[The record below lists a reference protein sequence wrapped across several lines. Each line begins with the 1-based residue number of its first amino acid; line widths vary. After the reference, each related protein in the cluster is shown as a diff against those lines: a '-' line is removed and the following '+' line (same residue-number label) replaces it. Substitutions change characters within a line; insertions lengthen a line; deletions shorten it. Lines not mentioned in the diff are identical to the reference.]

1 MRRRTVTLG
10 LGLSLVFAAAA
21 RAEFNIPVW
30 NRCPN
35 GAQSPVAAAN
45 ADGAT
50 LIAWQDT
57 QKESE
62 ACFRSV
68 AVAAIGSASG
78 GLAPLGPI
86 TAGERGELSQPTG
99 AFLDRDGDGWVV
111 GENAVPIPVKYYGW
125 SLRTSGAWYAYR
137 PTGGRFRHPVALPD
151 WSFQAPLLAGDQ
163 AGATVIAWNTSRGA
177 DLAWGTPAGGLT
189 KPVSYG
195 RGLSIVGVGV
205 DESGRALIVGYYSD
219 PRANRTA
226 TEIVVITGRHGRFSR
241 PRVIATRPRDIRR
254 GFLGFLGIPVMAA
267 GPDGQAVIAWASS
280 FHPEELARGWDTI
293 VYRHADGDFSKPAR
307 FASGFLQERGP
318 EEEPNKGV
326 VDGTG
331 RALIISAGERGLW
344 EVAVAA
350 NGRASPPRR
359 ILSPA
364 ADYPLISANALGAT
378 SILVEEGRDEDPV
391 GPIEVLLGNT
401 SGANRAPETIPLS
414 EETRSREP
422 LTIMSPDGIATV
434 IWAIEPQWSQTPRE
448 NEEAT
453 IDALTIAPGSQPR
466 LIAHGEPVP

>member
-1 MRRRTVTLG
+1 M
-10 LGLSLVFAAAA
+10 LV
-21 RAEFNIPVW
+21 
-30 NRCPN
+30 
-35 GAQSPVAAAN
+35 
-45 ADGAT
+45 
-50 LIAWQDT
+50 AWQDT

-68 AVAAIGSASG
+68 AVAAVGSTSG
-78 GLAPLGPI
+78 GLASLGPL
-86 TAGERGELSQPTG
+86 TAGNPGELSQPTG
-99 AFLDRDGDGWVV
+99 AFLDRAGDGWLV
-111 GENAVPIPVKYYGW
+111 GENAVPIPAKYYGW
-125 SLRTSGAWYAYR
+125 SIRTTRAWYAYR
-137 PTGGRFRHPVALPD
+137 PTGGHFRHPVDLPD
-151 WSFQAPLLAGDQ
+151 WSFEAPLLAGDQ
-163 AGATVIAWNTSRGA
+163 AGATVIAWNTSRGV
-177 DLAWGTPAGGLT
+177 DLAWGTAVGDLT

-226 TEIVVITGRHGRFSR
+226 KEIVVITGRDGRFSR
-241 PRVIATRPRDIRR
+241 PRVIAARPRDIHR
-254 GFLGFLGIPVMAA
+254 GFLGFLGRPVMAA
-267 GPDGQAVIAWASS
+267 GPGGQAVIAWASS
-280 FHPEELARGWDTI
+280 FQPETLAGGWDTI

-331 RALIISAGERGLW
+331 RALMISAGERGLW
-344 EVAVAA
+344 EVAVAPD
-350 NGRASPPRR
+350 GRASPPRR

-364 ADYPLISANALGAT
+364 SDYPLISANARGAT

-391 GPIEVLLGNT
+391 GPIKVLLGNT
-401 SGANRAPETIPLS
+401 SADNGPPETVPLQQ
-414 EETRSREP
+414 ETRNREP
-422 LTIMSPDGIATV
+422 LTVMSPDGIATV
-434 IWAIEPQWSQTPRE
+434 IWAVEPQWSQTPRE